1 MSGKE
6 GDKYFSGSF
15 VSSDLLEAN
24 NLLFIHLASGS
35 VSTCTIQAAKDRGT
49 EIGVMKQVGDVEPLP
64 QVQLPQTAAAVPLPL
79 PLHAA
84 KALLRQNPF
93 ARF

>member
-1 MSGKE
+1 MCRHTAADCCCVENNSRFNVMGKTLFNPGQWQKDTLVTVE
-6 GDKYFSGSF
+6 CPNTFETTNYCNKY
-15 VSSDLLEAN
+15 
-24 NLLFIHLASGS
+24 
-35 VSTCTIQAAKDRGT
+35 QAA
-49 EIGVMKQVGDVEPLP
+49 QCLQ

-93 ARF
+93 AR

>member
-1 MSGKE
+1 
-6 GDKYFSGSF
+6 
-15 VSSDLLEAN
+15 V
-24 NLLFIHLASGS
+24 
-35 VSTCTIQAAKDRGT
+35 
-49 EIGVMKQVGDVEPLP
+49 P

-93 ARF
+93 ALCRGDFLLAVNLVTQSAGVLQITAAIILCDKAFDTVEG

>member
-1 MSGKE
+1 
-6 GDKYFSGSF
+6 
-15 VSSDLLEAN
+15 V
-24 NLLFIHLASGS
+24 
-35 VSTCTIQAAKDRGT
+35 
-49 EIGVMKQVGDVEPLP
+49 P

-93 ARF
+93 APTSFPDNFPTINRAEGVALACNSLLSLPIVQFIIVDSHHESTMPVLSLNSLLSNCELPGTS